1 MRYSTTWKNWKTIP
15 DLKTCLIC
23 SKNNGKIYGINDIA
37 LPAPPIHLNCRCTIE
52 RLKTILAGTAT
63 TQGRNGADWHLK
75 IYGKLPNYYISN
87 NYAKKLGYVDYLG
100 NLSTVAPG
108 KMLFKGIYRNK
119 NGHLPDAPNRVWYEA
134 DINYVYGYR
143 GTERVLFSNDGLI
156 FVTYD
161 HYDTFIEID

>member
-1 MRYSTTWKNWKTIP
+1 MRYSTTWKNWKTMP

-23 SKNNGKIYGINDIA
+23 LQYNGKIYDINDIV
-37 LPAPPIHLNCRCTIE
+37 LPAPPIHLNCRCKIE

-63 TQGRNGADWHLK
+63 TQATNGADWHLK
-75 IYGKLPNYYISN
+75 IYGKLPNYYISKMQ
-87 NYAKKLGYVDYLG
+87 AEKLGYVNYLG

-108 KMLFKGIYRNK
+108 KMIFKGIYGNK

-134 DINYVYGYR
+134 DINYVSGYR
-143 GTERVLFSNDGLI
+143 GTERILFSNDGLI

-161 HYDTFIEID
+161 HYGTFIEIE